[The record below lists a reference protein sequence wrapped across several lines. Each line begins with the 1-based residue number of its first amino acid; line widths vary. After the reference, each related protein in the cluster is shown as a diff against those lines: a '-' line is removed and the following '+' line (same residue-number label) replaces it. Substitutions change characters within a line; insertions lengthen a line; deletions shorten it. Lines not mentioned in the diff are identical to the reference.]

1 MEQRYRVLAINPG
14 STSTK
19 IAFFHGQKRLFEESI
34 SHDSDTLAQYPTMV
48 DQLPLRRDEIFRALK
63 AAEQPL
69 TSIDAVV
76 GRGGLLHPLSGGT
89 YLVNDRMIADL
100 TVGVLGEHA
109 SNLGGILAKEI
120 SDATTRGVPAYI
132 VDPVVVDELADV
144 ARLSGIPEIPRVSI
158 FHALNQKAVA
168 RRVARDRN
176 RAYRDLA
183 LVVAHL
189 GGGITVGAHSNGAV
203 IEVNDGLNGEGPFTP
218 ERSGGVAALKLIEL
232 CFSGDYSR
240 DELRKKVKGRGGLVA
255 HLGTNDAREVVRRIR
270 SGDEKARLVYRS
282 MAWQVA
288 KQIGSSAAAL
298 GRKPD
303 AIVLTGGLA
312 HDDLL
317 CGWITEQVAWI
328 AEVLRYPGEDEMTAL
343 AEGAMRVLT
352 GTEQALTYR
361 GGVENG

>member
-19 IAFFHGQKRLFEESI
+19 IALFHGEDRLFEENI
-34 SHDSDTLAQYPTMV
+34 SHDSDTLSHFPMMA
-48 DQLPLRRDEIFRALK
+48 DQLPLRREGIFRALE
-63 AAEQPL
+63 AAKQTL
-69 TSIDAVV
+69 SSIDAVV

-120 SDATTRGVPAYI
+120 SEATNRGIPAYI
-132 VDPVVVDELADV
+132 VDPVVVDELAEE

-168 RRVARDRN
+168 RRVARNLGRE
-176 RAYRDLA
+176 YRDLA

-189 GGGITVGAHSNGAV
+189 GGGITVGAHLNGAV

-232 CFSGDYSR
+232 CFSGNYSK
-240 DELRKKVKGRGGLVA
+240 DELKKKVKGRGGLVA

-270 SGDEKARLVYRS
+270 SGDDKARIVYRS

-288 KQIGSSAAAL
+288 RQIGSAAAAL
-298 GRKPD
+298 ARKPD

-312 HDDLL
+312 HDDLI
-317 CGWITEQVAWI
+317 CRWITEQVEWI

-343 AEGAMRVLT
+343 AEGAMRVLN
-352 GTEQALTYR
+352 GTEEALTYR
-361 GGVENG
+361 GEVQNG